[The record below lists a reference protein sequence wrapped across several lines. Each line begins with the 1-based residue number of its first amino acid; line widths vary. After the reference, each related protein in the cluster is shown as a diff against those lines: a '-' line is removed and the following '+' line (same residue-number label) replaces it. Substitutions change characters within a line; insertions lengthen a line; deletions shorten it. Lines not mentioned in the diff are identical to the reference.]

1 MFDADQLFVLW
12 SEPAQGSR
20 CVIGDLWREGKGGP
34 FLFRYRSA
42 VAGLDGFVPLP
53 EFPNLEGVYR
63 SAYLHGTFS
72 QRLPSPQR
80 PDYVSLIQGW
90 GVQHPDDVFEV
101 LARSG
106 GVQMTDRIELAEF
119 RSDEDDLVRP
129 LEFRVAGMKH
139 APGSESVD
147 PGTPLQLELEPTNP
161 HDENATLVL
170 TASHAKV
177 GYVPRQYS
185 RLFVRLLN
193 LGSVID
199 ASAVRR
205 LTLPADKGRLVV
217 RAKARASR

>member
-119 RSDEDDLVRP
+119 RSDRGRFGSAARISSCGNEARP
-129 LEFRVAGMKH
+129 
-139 APGSESVD
+139 
-147 PGTPLQLELEPTNP
+147 
-161 HDENATLVL
+161 
-170 TASHAKV
+170 
-177 GYVPRQYS
+177 
-185 RLFVRLLN
+185 RLGERRSWN
-193 LGSVID
+193 S
-199 ASAVRR
+199 ASA
-205 LTLPADKGRLVV
+205 
-217 RAKARASR
+217 RA